1 MNQYRSSSFTILK
14 YIGIL
19 LLSGYLLLVVTYL
32 GKHRDQNRSFTELIA
47 DAFMASLYAGIIY
60 LSIFISNIT
69 GGIPT
74 PYPRL

>member
-32 GKHRDQNRSFTELIA
+32 GKHRDQNRSFTEIA